1 MVELSLFE
9 KIKTIFDLIFS
20 SSLFLILLI
29 GIVIILIDVFF
40 ISKKNDKVKR
50 IYKIISLI
58 IIFLLFLMYYKEFL
72 NFINVLNKSI
82 VMFINF
88 PSLLQ
93 YTVLMF
99 VMLVFM
105 IVGLFIKKKNKFIKN
120 INIVSIFIELF
131 LFFFILDVIS
141 KSDIDLN
148 NKINIYANSNL
159 LVLFEMSVFVF
170 LIWFLI
176 ICVTKIYYVIIG
188 NKQVPIK
195 EDNKSNKV
203 ESEEEEIELPK
214 LIDKNTENMYDE
226 PEMPKT
232 IEELQKEKN
241 KNQKVDLIDGIFTIE
256 EIKQLRKML
265 NELNKK

>member
-120 INIVSIFIELF
+120 INIVSFFIELF
-131 LFFFILDVIS
+131 LFFLILDVIS

-176 ICVTKIYYVIIG
+176 LCITKIYYVIIG
-188 NKQVPIK
+188 NNRVPIK
-195 EDNKSNKV
+195 DEKT
-203 ESEEEEIELPK
+203 EIELPK
-214 LIDKNTENMYDE
+214 LIDKITENMYDE

-241 KNQKVDLIDGIFTIE
+241 KTKNVDLVDGIFTIE

>member
-120 INIVSIFIELF
+120 INIVSFFIELF
-131 LFFFILDVIS
+131 LFFLILDVIS

-176 ICVTKIYYVIIG
+176 LCITKIYYVIIG
-188 NKQVPIK
+188 NNRVPIK
-195 EDNKSNKV
+195 DETEVKV

-232 IEELQKEKN
+232 IEELKKEKN

>member
-120 INIVSIFIELF
+120 INIVSFFIELF
-131 LFFFILDVIS
+131 LFFLILDVIS

-148 NKINIYANSNL
+148 NKINIYS
-159 LVLFEMSVFVF
+159 S
-170 LIWFLI
+170 
-176 ICVTKIYYVIIG
+176 
-188 NKQVPIK
+188 Q
-195 EDNKSNKV
+195 
-203 ESEEEEIELPK
+203 
-214 LIDKNTENMYDE
+214 
-226 PEMPKT
+226 
-232 IEELQKEKN
+232 
-241 KNQKVDLIDGIFTIE
+241 
-256 EIKQLRKML
+256 
-265 NELNKK
+265 

>member
-40 ISKKNDKVKR
+40 ISKKNDKVKK
-50 IYKIISLI
+50 IYKIISLL

-120 INIVSIFIELF
+120 INISISKLFFITFFTFSSYYNSILF
-131 LFFFILDVIS
+131 LFIIKFFIVI
-141 KSDIDLN
+141 
-148 NKINIYANSNL
+148 
-159 LVLFEMSVFVF
+159 
-170 LIWFLI
+170 
-176 ICVTKIYYVIIG
+176 
-188 NKQVPIK
+188 
-195 EDNKSNKV
+195 
-203 ESEEEEIELPK
+203 
-214 LIDKNTENMYDE
+214 
-226 PEMPKT
+226 
-232 IEELQKEKN
+232 
-241 KNQKVDLIDGIFTIE
+241 
-256 EIKQLRKML
+256 
-265 NELNKK
+265 